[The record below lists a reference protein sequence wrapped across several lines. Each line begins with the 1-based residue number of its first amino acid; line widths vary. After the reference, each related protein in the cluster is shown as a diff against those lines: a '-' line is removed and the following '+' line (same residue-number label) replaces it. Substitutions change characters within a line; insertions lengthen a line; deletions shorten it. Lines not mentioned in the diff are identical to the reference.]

1 MEQGIYDSISNA
13 DYHGGP
19 GISKSGLD
27 LIAKSPA
34 HYFHAINAANDNE
47 PTDAQA
53 FGTAFHALLLEPE
66 EFQKTYAV
74 ELRREDWPGAIDD
87 KSVLI
92 DMVKKLNESRL
103 PKLPSTG
110 TKSDLINRICDN
122 DKQYVPAD
130 FSVSKTDELKYII
143 DEMNKTRD
151 GLYSISGST
160 AELVAIVRANGANIQ
175 LWSEIK
181 EQFAADNEGRII
193 LSQSNFD
200 KLIEMRDAVLAHPA
214 ARYLLSL
221 EGKAEQSVYWTDPQT
236 GVLCRC
242 RPDFWAIKSSIIV
255 DVKTCV
261 DASPEAFAKSIVN
274 WRYHV
279 QDPMYRDGCEAVTGQ
294 PQEFFFLAV
303 EKGACVVNGVA
314 KGVAVYRLDE
324 ISREA
329 GLIDYRKSLNEYV
342 YCSQSNKWPG
352 YSTEIKEL
360 QIPAWALRNIELEY
374 AE

>member
-1 MEQGIYDSISNA
+1 MEQGIYDNIPNA
-13 DYHGGP
+13 DYHSGP

-66 EFQKTYAV
+66 EFKKTYVV
-74 ELRREDWPGAIDD
+74 ELCRDDWPNAIDD

-92 DMVKKLNESRL
+92 DMVKKINETRL
-103 PKLPSTG
+103 PKLSVTG
-110 TKSDLINRICDN
+110 SKSDLINRICDN

-130 FSVSKTDELKYII
+130 FSVSKTDELKYIL

-151 GLYSISGST
+151 GLYSVSGST
-160 AELVAIVRANGANIQ
+160 AELAAIIRENGANIQ
-175 LWSEIK
+175 LWSEVK
-181 EQFAADNEGRII
+181 EQFAAECEGRIV
-193 LSQSNFD
+193 LSKSNYD
-200 KLIEMRDAVLAHPA
+200 KLIEMRNAVMAHPA

-242 RPDFWAIKSSIIV
+242 RPDFWAMQADIIV
-255 DVKTCV
+255 DLKTCL
-261 DASPEAFAKSIVN
+261 DASPEAFAKSISN

-279 QDPMYRDGCEAVTGQ
+279 QDSMYREGCETVTGR
-294 PQEFFFLAV
+294 PQKFVFLAV

-314 KGVAVYRLDE
+314 KGVGVYVLDE
-324 ISREA
+324 ESQAAGFKEYRQALNTYREC
-329 GLIDYRKSLNEYV
+329 ITTDT
-342 YCSQSNKWPG
+342 WPG
-352 YSTEIKEL
+352 YDTKIQIVSLPTWAIKKSEL
-360 QIPAWALRNIELEY
+360 A
-374 AE
+374 

>member
-34 HYFHAINAANDNE
+34 HYFQAINAANDNE

-66 EFQKTYAV
+66 EFKKTYMV
-74 ELRREDWPGAIDD
+74 ELRRDDWPDAIDD
-87 KSVLI
+87 KAVLI

-130 FSVSKTDELKYII
+130 FSISKTDELKYII
-143 DEMNKTRD
+143 DEMNKSRT
-151 GLYSISGST
+151 GLYSVGGST
-160 AELVAIVRANGANIQ
+160 AELVAIVRENGANIQ
-175 LWSEIK
+175 LWSEVK
-181 EQFAADNEGRII
+181 EQFAAESEGRII
-193 LSQSNFD
+193 LSQSNYD
-200 KLIEMRDAVLAHPA
+200 KLIEMRDAVMAHPA

-221 EGKAEQSVYWTDPQT
+221 EGRAEQSVYWTDPQT

-242 RPDFWAIKSSIIV
+242 RPDFWAMQADIIV

-279 QDPMYRDGCEAVTGQ
+279 QDPMYREGCEAVTGR
-294 PQEFFFLAV
+294 PQKFVFLAV

-314 KGVAVYRLDE
+314 KGVGVYILDE
-324 ISREA
+324 ESQDA
-329 GLIDYRKSLNEYV
+329 GFKEYRQALNTYQE
-342 YCSQSNKWPG
+342 CITSNQWPG
-352 YSTEIKEL
+352 YDPKIQIVSLPTWAIKKSEL
-360 QIPAWALRNIELEY
+360 A
-374 AE
+374 